1 MGQEV
6 ATWSSPTYLLLDLE
20 FRLIARVTGINCT
33 RCSQVLD
40 ISERVGYEAVGTH

>member
-33 RCSQVLD
+33 QVLD